1 MKSYKFEILWNTGDY
16 HWDNDPDEE
25 YFTGTIEQL
34 NNYIN
39 NKVASRK
46 LKQIG
51 WDEEF
56 ADINEDDINEL
67 MSTGR
72 IQKTKGNE
80 IWDLHSAEEVA

>member
-1 MKSYKFEILWNTGDY
+1 MKSYKFEILQNTGDY

-51 WDEEF
+51 WDGEF

-67 MSTGR
+67 MSTSR
-72 IQKTKGNE
+72 IQKN
-80 IWDLHSAEEVA
+80 